1 MLRLPNPAAT
11 VYRPSFSALLVMN
24 VVVYTTAVT
33 FIRLATLTNTSQGH
47 CLPTVYKSPNTVHTY
62 PIHRPTQ
69 DSRLTPDSFPSQS
82 QNLFKDQGETDES
95 NIPFVGAIVGP
106 YFGADPVAEIT
117 WFHIDENGF
126 GDESL
131 LSIQTGFR
139 GVPKGLRCEY
149 TQMGDSFGDGGVD
162 ELTQIQTQ
170 KKLERLKSDAFELCD
185 VFGTGAE
192 KWDRTELSKKWGA
205 TGFERTRLEKLC
217 VSLRSRLPGS
227 TTNDEIV
234 SSVAA
239 KMKQSWK

>member
-1 MLRLPNPAAT
+1 
-11 VYRPSFSALLVMN
+11 
-24 VVVYTTAVT
+24 
-33 FIRLATLTNTSQGH
+33 
-47 CLPTVYKSPNTVHTY
+47 LPTVYKSPNTVHTY

-117 WFHIDENGF
+117 WFHIDENGV

-149 TQMGDSFGDGGVD
+149 TQMGDTFGDRGVD